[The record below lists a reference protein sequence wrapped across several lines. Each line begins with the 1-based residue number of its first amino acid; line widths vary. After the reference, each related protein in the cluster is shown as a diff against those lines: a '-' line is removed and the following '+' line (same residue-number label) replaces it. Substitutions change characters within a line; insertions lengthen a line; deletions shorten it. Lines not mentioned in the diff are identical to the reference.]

1 VIAFH
6 FLPCTLAHP
15 NEGVSHIE
23 QKGSRIMSSKQ
34 NKSNSPSSA
43 VLRAV
48 AKVGSWSMVS
58 RILGFVRDIFIARL
72 LGASPLADAFFVA
85 LKLPNFFR
93 RMFAEGTL
101 TVALVPIL
109 AEERK
114 KSEEDAHAYL
124 NALAG
129 MLLAALLLFTVL
141 GVLGMPWLLLLFAPG
156 FHDEP
161 ERWHQALH
169 LARWMFPYLALISLA
184 AMSWAVLNAYRKFS
198 VAAAS
203 PALLNVALIFAAI
216 VLAPSFANPAEAL
229 AVGVV
234 VGGVLQLAIQF
245 PALKRIGWI
254 PKPTWRP
261 RMPAIGKTMM
271 LFGPAVLSI
280 AAVQINILVGTI
292 LATLLPVGAV
302 SYLYY
307 ADRIVQLPLALFGI
321 AMGTV
326 LLPTLSDHMTNKRHE
341 DARQELRQGLT
352 WLVWLTLP
360 SMIGLLYLAEPI
372 VRTLF
377 ENGKFDVQDA
387 VATSHALQA
396 YAVGLVAFC
405 WARVL
410 SIACYAEKDAKAP
423 MRYAAISV
431 AANIV
436 LALLL
441 IQPMGYVGLALAT
454 ALASFVNVALLWRR
468 IRRQQGGLLDAVCI
482 KGMLRTALACVPM
495 LGVLQGIESVWAFP
509 YAEKLWQCAWL
520 ATVICSSIVVY
531 FSTSWL
537 LGGGKRMMRVRRG
550 QKHD

>member
-1 VIAFH
+1 
-6 FLPCTLAHP
+6 
-15 NEGVSHIE
+15 
-23 QKGSRIMSSKQ
+23 MSSKQ
-34 NKSNSPSSA
+34 NKSNSLSTS
-43 VLRAV
+43 VLKGV
-48 AKVGSWSMVS
+48 AKVGSWSMLS
-58 RILGFVRDIFIARL
+58 RVLGFVRDIFIARL

-101 TVALVPIL
+101 TVALVPVL
-109 AEERK
+109 AEERQ

-129 MLLAALLLFTVL
+129 MLLAALLLMTVL
-141 GVLGMPWLLLLFAPG
+141 GIFFMPWLLLAFAPG

-203 PALLNVALIFAAI
+203 PALLNIAIIFAAI
-216 VLAPSFANPAEAL
+216 VLAPSFDNPAEAL

-234 VGGVLQLAIQF
+234 LGGILQLVIQF

-261 RMPAIGKTMM
+261 RMPAIAKTMI

-292 LATLLPVGAV
+292 LATLLPAGAV

-326 LLPTLSDHMTNKRHE
+326 LLPTLSEHLAHKRLAEAQH
-341 DARQELRQGLT
+341 DLRQGLV

-360 SMIGLLYLAEPI
+360 AMVGLLYLAEPI
-372 VRTLF
+372 IRTLF
-377 ENGKFDVQDA
+377 EYGKFDIQDA
-387 VATSHALQA
+387 QATSHALQA
-396 YAVGLVAFC
+396 YAIGLMAFC

-410 SIACYAEKDAKAP
+410 SIACYAEQDAKAP

-431 AANIV
+431 ATNIV
-436 LALLL
+436 LALIL
-441 IQPMGYVGLALAT
+441 IKPMGYVGLALAT
-454 ALASFVNVALLWRR
+454 ALASFVNVGLLWRR
-468 IRRQQGGLLDAVCI
+468 IHRQQGGLLDASCI
-482 KGMLRTALACVPM
+482 KRILCAALACVPM
-495 LGVLQGIESVWAFP
+495 VLVLQVMQQLWAFP
-509 YAEKLWQCAWL
+509 DASKLWQFLWL
-520 ATVICSSIVVY
+520 TMVVFVSAGVY
-531 FSTSWL
+531 FVSTWL
-537 LGGGKRMMRVRRG
+537 LGEKKYRYVRGGK
-550 QKHD
+550 KS

>member
-1 VIAFH
+1 
-6 FLPCTLAHP
+6 
-15 NEGVSHIE
+15 
-23 QKGSRIMSSKQ
+23 MSSEK
-34 NKSNSPSSA
+34 NKSNSAPSSL
-43 VLRAV
+43 LRAV
-48 AKVGSWSMVS
+48 AKVGSWSMLS
-58 RILGFVRDIFIARL
+58 RVLGFIRDIFIARL

-101 TVALVPIL
+101 TVALVPVL

-114 KSEEDAHAYL
+114 KSEENAHAYL

-129 MLLAALLLFTVL
+129 MLLAALLVMTVL
-141 GVLGMPWLLLLFAPG
+141 GIVFMPWLLLAFAPG

-169 LARWMFPYLALISLA
+169 LARWMFPYLAMISLA

-203 PALLNVALIFAAI
+203 PALLNVAIIFAAT
-216 VLAPSFANPAEAL
+216 VLAPSFNNPAEAL

-234 VGGVLQLAIQF
+234 LGGVLQLAIQF

-261 RMPAIGKTMM
+261 RMPAIAKTML

-326 LLPTLSDHMTNKRHE
+326 LLPTLSEHLANKRVNEAQH
-341 DARQELRQGLT
+341 ALRHGLV

-360 SMIGLLYLAEPI
+360 SMVGLLCLAEPI
-372 VRTLF
+372 IRTLF
-377 ENGKFDVQDA
+377 EYGKFDVHDA
-387 VATSHALQA
+387 QATSHALQA
-396 YAVGLVAFC
+396 YAIGLMAFC

-410 SIACYAEKDAKAP
+410 SIACYAEQDAKAP
-423 MRYAAISV
+423 MHYAAISV
-431 AANIV
+431 AVNIV

-441 IQPMGYVGLALAT
+441 IKPLGYVGLALAT
-454 ALASFVNVALLWRR
+454 ALASFVNVGLLWRR
-468 IRRQQGGLLDAVCI
+468 IRRQQGGLLDSACI
-482 KGMLRTALACVPM
+482 KRMFIYALATALM
-495 LGVLQGIESVWAFP
+495 LLVLYTFEQTWAFP
-509 YAEKLWQCAWL
+509 DKHKLWQFTWL
-520 ATVICSSIVVY
+520 LSAISLGSSVY
-531 FSTSWL
+531 FGSTWL
-537 LGGGKRMMRVRRG
+537 FDRR
-550 QKHD
+550 KKND

>member
-1 VIAFH
+1 
-6 FLPCTLAHP
+6 
-15 NEGVSHIE
+15 
-23 QKGSRIMSSKQ
+23 MSSKK
-34 NKSNSPSSA
+34 NKSNPLSSG

-48 AKVGSWSMVS
+48 AKVGSWSMLS

-109 AEERK
+109 AEERQ

-129 MLLAALLLFTVL
+129 ILLAVLLAVTVL
-141 GVLGMPWLLLLFAPG
+141 GIVGMPWLLLLFAPG

-216 VLAPSFANPAEAL
+216 VLAPSFDNPAEAL

-234 VGGVLQLAIQF
+234 LGGVLQLVIQF

-261 RMPAIGKTMM
+261 RMPAIGKTML

-292 LATLLPVGAV
+292 LATLLPTGAV

-326 LLPTLSDHMTNKRHE
+326 LLPTLSEHMANQRHSE
-341 DARQELRQGLT
+341 AHHDLRQGLI

-360 SMIGLLYLAEPI
+360 AMLGLLYLAEPI
-372 VRTLF
+372 VRALF
-377 ENGKFDVQDA
+377 ENGKFDGHDA

-396 YAVGLVAFC
+396 YALGLIAFC

-431 AANIV
+431 ATNIG

-441 IQPMGYVGLALAT
+441 IRPLGYVGLALAT
-454 ALASFVNVALLWRR
+454 ALASFVNVGLLWWR
-468 IRRQQGGLLDAVCI
+468 IRRQQGGLLDATSI
-482 KGMLRTALACVPM
+482 KRICWMALACVPM
-495 LGVLQGIESVWAFP
+495 LAVLQGVESMWEFPNEQKIEQF
-509 YAEKLWQCAWL
+509 AWL
-520 ATVICSSIVVY
+520 AAMIFPAMAVY
-531 FSTSWL
+531 FGVSWL
-537 LGGGKRMMRVRRG
+537 LGEGKGLKRERL
-550 QKHD
+550 

>member
-1 VIAFH
+1 
-6 FLPCTLAHP
+6 
-15 NEGVSHIE
+15 
-23 QKGSRIMSSKQ
+23 M
-34 NKSNSPSSA
+34 
-43 VLRAV
+43 
-48 AKVGSWSMVS
+48 
-58 RILGFVRDIFIARL
+58 LGFMRDILIARL

-109 AEERK
+109 AEERQ

-129 MLLAALLLFTVL
+129 MLLAALLLVTVL
-141 GVLGMPWLLLLFAPG
+141 GILGMPWLLLVFAPG
-156 FHDEP
+156 FHDDP
-161 ERWHQALH
+161 ERWHETLH
-169 LARWMFPYLALISLA
+169 LARWMFPYLAFISLA

-203 PALLNVALIFAAI
+203 PALLNVAIIFAAL

-234 VGGVLQLAIQF
+234 LGGVLQLAIQF

-261 RMPAIGKTMM
+261 RMPAIAKTML

-326 LLPTLSDHMTNKRHE
+326 LLPTLSEHMANQRLTEARH
-341 DARQELRQGLT
+341 DLRQGLV

-360 SMIGLLYLAEPI
+360 SMLGLLFLAEPI
-372 VRTLF
+372 IRTLF
-377 ENGKFDVQDA
+377 EQGKFDAQDA
-387 VATSHALQA
+387 LATSYALQA
-396 YAVGLVAFC
+396 YALGLIAFC

-410 SIACYAEKDAKAP
+410 SIACYAEKDGKAP

-436 LALLL
+436 FALLL
-441 IQPMGYVGLALAT
+441 MKPMGYVGLALAT
-454 ALASFVNVALLWRR
+454 ALASFVNVGLLWWR
-468 IRRQQGGLLDAVCI
+468 IRRQQGGLLDAACI
-482 KGMLRTALACVPM
+482 KRMLRAVLACLPM
-495 LGVLQGIESVWAFP
+495 AAWLYGVGHEWAFP
-509 YAEKLWQCAWL
+509 DVSKGGQIVWL
-520 ATVICSSIVVY
+520 ALVISSSTAIY
-531 FSTSWL
+531 FGSSWL
-537 LGGGKRMMRVRRG
+537 LGDGVLLKIRRRR
-550 QKHD
+550 